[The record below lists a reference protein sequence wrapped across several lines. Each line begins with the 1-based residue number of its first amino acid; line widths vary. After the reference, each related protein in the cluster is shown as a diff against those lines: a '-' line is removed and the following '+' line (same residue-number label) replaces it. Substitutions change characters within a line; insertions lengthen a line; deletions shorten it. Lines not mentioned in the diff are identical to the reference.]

1 MNDPYQIDPQP
12 VSACPRC
19 GVRMGPGSVVCVQCG
34 FDRQSKVVRATTMG
48 IDEHGEIPL
57 VTPEPPIAPPPPPP
71 RPSAAA
77 PASSAA
83 LPAGQLPLFAPDGK
97 IKPNTLF
104 IVGGVIGLSAIVAT
118 AYYAPAGSGLW
129 NTMGRM
135 ALTLYHLSLQ
145 TGAGLAAI
153 LVAAKLTQHRV
164 GTMEAA
170 ASRMLILVSTVFL
183 ILSIPLPLGAIAGIV
198 GVVLA
203 CAMYWLMALVLFRKS
218 PDQVNVLGIAHL
230 ALFLVLGL
238 GFELTKLVD
247 TSRPASVPVQVV
259 PAEPVGTPPASA
271 PSTPPPAA
279 APTNLPTTPPAPR

>member
-1 MNDPYQIDPQP
+1 
-12 VSACPRC
+12 
-19 GVRMGPGSVVCVQCG
+19 
-34 FDRQSKVVRATTMG
+34 MG

-57 VTPEPPIAPPPPPP
+57 VTPEPPVSAPPPPL
-71 RPSAAA
+71 RPSAAT
-77 PASSAA
+77 PAASGA
-83 LPAGQLPLFAPDGK
+83 LPAGQPLFAPDGK
-97 IKPNTLF
+97 VKPNTLF

-198 GVVLA
+198 GVVFA
-203 CAMYWLMALVLFRKS
+203 CAMYWLLALVLFRKS
-218 PDQVNVLGIAHL
+218 PDQINVLGIAHL

-247 TSRPASVPVQVV
+247 TSRPASAPVQTV
-259 PAEPVGTPPASA
+259 PTDPVSTPPAT
-271 PSTPPPAA
+271 TPAASPPAA
-279 APTNLPTTPPAPR
+279 PAASQPTTPPAPR